1 MFDCIQPCIARY
13 SEGVFLPY
21 RAALRIRCRQ
31 RSFSLSKKSHV
42 FEVRQDPRD
51 VASFVGTVRLH
62 ADRERDA
69 LGFLPSQAYEEA
81 ARKGTLFV
89 AVDVTAGNLYAGHIL
104 FGDTYPHA
112 RIYQTFVHP
121 DARKFGVGRKLV
133 ESLVRFAETR
143 QYLSVAAK
151 VALELPANGFYES
164 LGFETLRTKP
174 GGSSRGRTIN
184 IRVRQLNTPA
194 LFGYREPVSGVPLAE
209 PIPTFTPVFSID
221 LNVFFDVAKRR
232 ARSELGGLVISA
244 SFSNLVRLTV
254 TDEFVKELQR
264 SSSGGSDPV
273 LEFALQLPTLPPPPG
288 GVSDDVLRELAAIVF
303 PHRAVAASLT
313 PQDRSDLIHLAIAAH
328 HKVTAFVTAEDALV
342 DASSILEDKFGIR
355 VVHVR
360 SLAELLKNT
369 AMIQSPLEIGFSE
382 ADLRLSEVDATN
394 AVSIET
400 LADSLRLPPDVRALV
415 TATGIHIG
423 NRKSLAISLDGD
435 VICAAF
441 WQAQSTL
448 YGKLDAVLL
457 ADEEQAS
464 LEVALDALLYR
475 LSRIATASG
484 PARIQLLIPNGCL
497 SAQRVAARCGFMRC
511 SDASNEL
518 SRFQRLSI
526 GSPITQSSWPSIR
539 RELNAADMVFPEEL
553 PTHLGGNLRIGFE
566 DKQGKQFQIDLYDR
580 ETGLSPTVFLL
591 AGRPGILVPI
601 KPAYANELLG
611 TSEQGFLFAKRQAA
625 VLHER
630 TYFCA
635 SRNLKLFEKG
645 AAVVFYESGGSNGRS
660 AAVAV
665 ARVRSS
671 AVVSKRKV
679 APSLI
684 ECGVLDEQELTEI
697 TAGEQLAAITFDN
710 VMKLKR
716 PVGLSKLRELG
727 CVDGSNAITSRAITT
742 VQLQR
747 VIDEGQGTGE

>member
-1 MFDCIQPCIARY
+1 
-13 SEGVFLPY
+13 
-21 RAALRIRCRQ
+21 
-31 RSFSLSKKSHV
+31 
-42 FEVRQDPRD
+42 
-51 VASFVGTVRLH
+51 
-62 ADRERDA
+62 

-288 GVSDDVLRELAAIVF
+288 GVSDDVLKELAAIVF
-303 PHRAVAASLT
+303 PRRAAAGSLT

-328 HKVTAFVTAEDALV
+328 HKVTGFVTAEDALV

-360 SLAELLKNT
+360 NLAELLRNSS
-369 AMIQSPLEIGFSE
+369 AIQSPLEIGFSE
-382 ADLRLSEVDATN
+382 ADLRLSEVDGTN
-394 AVSIET
+394 VASIET
-400 LADSLRLPPDVRALV
+400 LADSLKLPQDVRALV
-415 TATGIHIG
+415 TRTGIHVG
-423 NRKSLAISLDGD
+423 NRKSLAVSLGGE
-435 VICAAF
+435 VVCAAF
-441 WQAQSTL
+441 WQAHSTL

-457 ADEEQAS
+457 ADEDQAS
-464 LEVALDALLYR
+464 SEVALDALLYR

-484 PARIQLLIPNGCL
+484 PARIQLVIPNGCL

-526 GSPITQSSWPSIR
+526 GSSITQSSWPGVR
-539 RELNAADMVFPEEL
+539 RELSAVADMLFPEIL
-553 PTHLGGNLRIGFE
+553 PTFLGGSLRIGLE
-566 DKQGKQFQIDLYDR
+566 NKQGKQFEIDLYDL
-580 ETGLSPTVFLL
+580 ETSLSPTVFLL
-591 AGRPGILVPI
+591 SGRPGVLVPI
-601 KPAYANELLG
+601 KPSYANELLG
-611 TSEQGFLFAKRQAA
+611 TSEQGFLFTKHQAV

-635 SRNLKLFEKG
+635 SRNVKLFEKG
-645 AAVVFYESGGSNGRS
+645 AVVVFYESGKANGRS

-665 ARVRSS
+665 ARVKIST
-671 AVVSKRKV
+671 VVSKRKIS
-679 APSLI
+679 PSLI
-684 ECGVLDEQELTEI
+684 ECGVLDEQELSEI

-716 PVGLSKLRELG
+716 PVGLNKLRELG
-727 CVDGSNAITSRAITT
+727 CVDGSNAVTSRGITPN
-742 VQLQR
+742 QLQR
-747 VIDEGQGTGE
+747 VIEEGQGTSE